1 MIDYLSATLFECK
14 DTPNFG
20 HLQMESKQF
29 SSGWEIF
36 SLQGCEKLKIWWKP
50 QLQMLRLDGSIPYCW
65 QGNDFSCSSA
75 DVVEAINDIKGLLHV
90 DLWKASL
97 NAFEYGVIIPT
108 ELRPKEYILHHSAK
122 NQEHLTQEEKAKDKG
137 NFRWWSDRNASLKMY
152 DAGRNIKNKQ
162 SFNRQKAL
170 QSLGWNPDDNFLKWE
185 AHYLKPESLNKGVAL
200 HLYDLANP
208 KWQATIKEDLYLQYQ
223 RLIPMKNV
231 IIPKDKKDLSTADIL
246 ALAISEES
254 INQGHPLEDVKKL
267 LYAKINSVPDEVL
280 TIADKKARK
289 RQIKQLLDKI
299 QESPESKWDLS
310 ANIQEALEIES

>member
-1 MIDYLSATLFECK
+1 M
-14 DTPNFG
+14 
-20 HLQMESKQF
+20 
-29 SSGWEIF
+29 
-36 SLQGCEKLKIWWKP
+36 
-50 QLQMLRLDGSIPYCW
+50 
-65 QGNDFSCSSA
+65 
-75 DVVEAINDIKGLLHV
+75 
-90 DLWKASL
+90 
-97 NAFEYGVIIPT
+97 
-108 ELRPKEYILHHSAK
+108 
-122 NQEHLTQEEKAKDKG
+122 
-137 NFRWWSDRNASLKMY
+137 
-152 DAGRNIKNKQ
+152 
-162 SFNRQKAL
+162 
-170 QSLGWNPDDNFLKWE
+170 
-185 AHYLKPESLNKGVAL
+185 KPESLNKGVAV